1 MEKSRIRKRGLG
13 LSVRFWNCL
22 GMRTEFSEHAEKI
35 GEEKFSCNSK
45 NNRAILKCELYN
57 DNEKS

>member
-1 MEKSRIRKRGLG
+1 
-13 LSVRFWNCL
+13 
-22 GMRTEFSEHAEKI
+22 MRTEFSEHAEKI

-45 NNRAILKCELYN
+45 NNRAMLKCELYN